1 MKLAPGVVV
10 RRTGAIFLSALSDF
24 IAVLAQRPHVGHM
37 PFSNVCATWLM
48 VRGTAKPV
56 TTQPPPK
63 RGAYGQFQTDT
74 QFPALKFSPISARNK
89 PHVCRAGRMS
99 GGKPELQ

>member
-1 MKLAPGVVV
+1 VKLAPGIVV

-48 VRGTAKPV
+48 ARGTAKPV
-56 TTQPPPK
+56 TTQPPQSEVHTASFRLTRSFARVEILPHLS
-63 RGAYGQFQTDT
+63 AEQTSRL
-74 QFPALKFSPISARNK
+74 PRWANERRKA
-89 PHVCRAGRMS
+89 
-99 GGKPELQ
+99 

>member
-48 VRGTAKPV
+48 ARGTAKPV
-56 TTQPPPK
+56 TTQPPQSEVHTASF
-63 RGAYGQFQTDT
+63 RLTRS
-74 QFPALKFSPISARNK
+74 FPAPTFSPIGARDK
-89 PHVCRAGRMS
+89 PHARSAARMERKK
-99 GGKPELQ
+99 G